1 MDGMNFFDD
10 KNLIHYEG
18 VLGVFDYDPREF
30 EVVVR
35 VDASECLRYCG
46 NGKSVNLPDGC
57 INTSY
62 MFFKCKLPE
71 GFSLG
76 KNFDTSKVTN
86 MEGMFKECRLP
97 EGFSLGEHFDTS
109 SVTNMSSMFRSCI
122 LPKGFSLGES
132 FDTSNVSNM
141 DGMFACCELP
151 EGFSLG
157 EHFDT
162 SNVINMENMFYK
174 CTYNGISIYA
184 YFETQTDHIVIT
196 KLCGLWNIDK
206 DSLLLVIDMQNVY
219 SKGEAWECPNYEIAL
234 KNILKVLKSKNYCD
248 VIATRYIANK
258 NPSGV
263 WSIYNKQYANINADK
278 SLNELDT
285 RLSSLQ
291 DRCVYDKSVYSAYS
305 IDKVKDAVACVSQV
319 VVTGVVAEC
328 CVLSTVMDLID
339 AGVYVIYLSDAI
351 AGMNIEAESAT
362 LKILK
367 GFAPLHLSIMST
379 NEYLHMSWSHN
390 I

>member
-10 KNLIHYEG
+10 NNLVHYEG

-35 VDASECLRYCG
+35 VDASEYLRYCG

-57 INTSY
+57 INTRY
-62 MFFKCKLPE
+62 MFVCCRFPD
-71 GFSLG
+71 GFSFG

-86 MEGMFKECRLP
+86 MEGMFKECKLP

-109 SVTNMSSMFRSCI
+109 SVTNMSGMFRSCI

-141 DGMFACCELP
+141 GGMFACCELP
-151 EGFSLG
+151 RDFFLG
-157 EHFDT
+157 KHFDI
-162 SNVINMENMFYK
+162 SNVTDMENMFYK

-184 YFETQTDHIVIT
+184 YFGTQTDHTVVT

-278 SLNELDT
+278 SLNELDA

-291 DRCVYDKSVYSAYS
+291 DR
-305 IDKVKDAVACVSQV
+305 
-319 VVTGVVAEC
+319 
-328 CVLSTVMDLID
+328 
-339 AGVYVIYLSDAI
+339 
-351 AGMNIEAESAT
+351 
-362 LKILK
+362 
-367 GFAPLHLSIMST
+367 
-379 NEYLHMSWSHN
+379 
-390 I
+390 